1 MNETLI
7 ENWNRVVSQDDIVFH
22 LGDFCLGGSHEKY
35 QARVR
40 QQI

>member
-22 LGDFCLGGSHEKY
+22 LGIFVWEDPMNGPRFLTD
-35 QARVR
+35 
-40 QQI
+40 